1 MQFINRNVHAR
12 VEVGHI
18 DLLDKISY
26 IEVAEDVAPR
36 VMKYL
41 NGAIYKGRRVRCN
54 DADDDAK
61 PATTGTSRPNERTRK
76 AAKNRDF
83 IGKSDWRSLMKS
95 IELKGEKPDFSEE
108 GWARRRPKKKK

>member
-54 DADDDAK
+54 DADDDAPAK
-61 PATTGTSRPNERTRK
+61 PRARQQKRQANRPDSPK
-76 AAKNRDF
+76 KQF
-83 IGKSDWRSLMKS
+83 GKDDWRSL
-95 IELKGEKPDFSEE
+95 IAQNPAGFKGEEPDFSEE
-108 GWARRRPKKKK
+108 GWARRKKKK